1 MILKNHSK
9 SNITCWPRNHILSFS
24 WWSLFKTKI
33 GCMERSWL
41 LTWEVNSKSWSKND
55 YYSKQWRSNI

>member
-9 SNITCWPRNHILSFS
+9 SNITCWSGNYILSFS

-33 GCMERSWL
+33 GYMERSWL
-41 LTWEVNSKSWSKND
+41 LTWEVNSKSWSKNY
-55 YYSKQWRSNI
+55 YYSRQWRNNI